1 MPTTAYGISRSIG
14 TSSYGSYNHSLITGP
29 LNTNKYPGART
40 PNNLG
45 TLNGQRPTPPQFIN
59 PIFSNQ
65 GTIPRAQYMRATGI
79 STAAKAAQNTAGKLT
94 PALSYHNTSNNR
106 YYPVSAHSNYTA
118 PIPSSMRTSIA
129 KSVAVGKSAYKVGL
143 PLEDPISTKCYYP
156 SGTRSS
162 LRRVRSGG
170 CVAPAKKGSIF
181 NTSLRN
187 NVTYA
192 WGAMPRTTY

>member
-1 MPTTAYGISRSIG
+1 MPSTSYGISRSIG

-45 TLNGQRPTPPQFIN
+45 TLQGLRPTPPQFVT
-59 PIFSNQ
+59 PIYSDQ
-65 GTIPRAQYMRATGI
+65 GTIPRSQYLRATAI
-79 STAAKAAQNTAGKLT
+79 SAEQKARKDALGKESA
-94 PALSYHNTSNNR
+94 PISYHNVSNNR
-106 YYPVSAHSNYTA
+106 KYAISSHVNYTA

-129 KSVAVGKSAYKVGL
+129 KSIAVGKSAYKVGL
-143 PLEDPISTKCYYP
+143 PLEAPISTKSYYP

-170 CVAPAKKGSIF
+170 SVAPAKKGSIY
-181 NTSLRN
+181 NTHLNSAP
-187 NVTYA
+187 YA
-192 WGAMPRTTY
+192 WGALPRTTY